1 MELANAVRQLARDL
15 RSQKLRTSLT
25 AFGIVWGTTAV
36 SLLVAFGQG
45 LQTQMLKNAS
55 GIGDRVVIAWPSRT
69 SKVYEGLGKG
79 RPIRVTDEDVARIRT
94 EVTGL
99 RGISEEYSGNLSLRH
114 GAKTFLP
121 EVSGVVPV
129 FADIR
134 NVIPAAGGRFV
145 NDVDER
151 DRRRVAF
158 FGDQIAK
165 EVFGKEDPVGRTV
178 LISGTPFLVVGVLRK
193 KQQDSSYNG
202 RDEERIFIP
211 ASTFRAITGQKEID
225 NFVFRSEDVGA
236 TEAMKT
242 EVVRVLARRHRFDPT
257 DKEAVAM
264 WDTTEMIQFFNTF
277 MLGFRLFL
285 GVVGSLTL
293 VVGGIGVSNIMNVVV
308 EERTREIGI
317 KMALGARPGAVL
329 RQILLETLVI
339 TGVGGALG
347 LAITAGICAVFPAFG
362 IGEYVGEPRV
372 SPLVAALT
380 AGLLGV
386 VAVFAGY
393 FPARDAARLD
403 PVVAMK
409 A

>member
-1 MELANAVRQLARDL
+1 MELANAIRQLARDL
-15 RSQKLRTSLT
+15 RSQRLRTALT

-45 LQTQMLKNAS
+45 LQTQLLKNAA

-79 RPIRVTDEDVARIRT
+79 RPIRVTDEDVARIRS
-94 EVTGL
+94 EVPGL
-99 RGISEEYSGNLSLRH
+99 RGVSEEYSGNLSLRR

-121 EVSGVVPV
+121 EVSGVVPI

-134 NVIPAAGGRFV
+134 NVIPAPGGRFV
-145 NDVDER
+145 NEVDER

-158 FGDQIAK
+158 FGDQLAK
-165 EVFGKEDPVGRTV
+165 EVFGKEDPVGQTV
-178 LISGTPFLVVGVLRK
+178 LISGTPFLVVGVLQK
-193 KQQDSSYNG
+193 KEQDSSYNG

-211 ASTFRAITGQKEID
+211 ASTYRAITGRKEID
-225 NFVFRSEDVGA
+225 NFVFRAANVDE

-242 EVVRVLARRHRFDPT
+242 QVVGVLARKHRFDPT
-257 DKEAVAM
+257 DKEAVSM

-317 KMALGARPGAVL
+317 KMALGAKPGGIL

-347 LAITAGICAVFPAFG
+347 LGITAGICAVFPAFG
-362 IGEYVGEPRV
+362 IGEYVGEPHV
-372 SPLVAALT
+372 SPLVAGLT

-386 VAVFAGY
+386 VALLAGY

-403 PVVAMK
+403 PVAAMK